1 MEPAP
6 ASVSSV
12 ISRSNMEPRLRDEE
26 ERDLVSMR
34 CERFVTV
41 SVVCLFGMTEMGFLW
56 MVEMAVHL
64 GRELAA
70 RRLAKVAD
78 RSIADGWLWLDL
90 L

>member
-1 MEPAP
+1 
-6 ASVSSV
+6 
-12 ISRSNMEPRLRDEE
+12 
-26 ERDLVSMR
+26 
-34 CERFVTV
+34 
-41 SVVCLFGMTEMGFLW
+41 MTEMGFLW